1 MNDMQSHKKK
11 SIIIY
16 LVFIITAFILSV
28 FSWYYIEKD
37 SKNKDINPLSLDS
50 QTMQHLQINEAPPI
64 HIQTYIESTTASKN
78 PKDSKQLDSAG
89 FNNESN
95 HISAQMDSNSC
106 HNAKSTFCHDL
117 QSQASSI
124 ESKQNLD
131 SNNCHFEYS
140 KQSNTNSKS
149 DISPVTSNKE
159 SITHPCRNDK
169 FPNSIK
175 NSDKTTTTYT
185 KNPQRFYKKPKVVII
200 IDDLANKKDIKNFQS
215 LHLKLTLSLFP
226 KQFFS
231 KNNPDIAKTLEFYM
245 IHLPLEAHN
254 FEQQGVINLRIGD
267 SLQTIESH
275 IAQIKKDFPKLAYIN
290 NHTGSRYT
298 ESREDMQKLL
308 QVLARHKISFVD
320 SLTTSKSVAGKLLKE
335 QHKIHIARNVF
346 LDNET
351 NVASITKQL
360 NTALKIADKQ
370 GYVIA
375 IGHPKQAT
383 YQVLKEYKEILLND
397 YEMLYINELDLL
409 LQKHNI
415 SDTKTPL
422 PLIE

>member
-1 MNDMQSHKKK
+1 MNDTQSHKKK

-16 LVFIITAFILSV
+16 LVFIIAALMLIA

-37 SKNKDINPLSLDS
+37 SNNKDINPLSLDL
-50 QTMQHLQINEAPPI
+50 QDMQHLKISEEPPI
-64 HIQTYIESTTASKN
+64 HIQTHTESTIANKSHKV
-78 PKDSKQLDSAG
+78 SKQLDSVG
-89 FNNESN
+89 FNKGNN
-95 HISAQMDSNSC
+95 HISAQ
-106 HNAKSTFCHDL
+106 
-117 QSQASSI
+117 I
-124 ESKQNLD
+124 D
-131 SNNCHFEYS
+131 SNNCHFEH
-140 KQSNTNSKS
+140 
-149 DISPVTSNKE
+149 NKDL
-159 SITHPCRNDK
+159 TRPCRNDK
-169 FPNSIK
+169 FSNPIK
-175 NSDKTTTTYT
+175 NSDKITSTYT
-185 KNPQRFYKKPKVVII
+185 KNPQRFHKKPKVVII

-275 IAQIKKDFPKLAYIN
+275 IAQIKNDFPKLAYIN

-320 SLTTSKSVAGKLLKE
+320 SLTTSKSAAGKLLKE
-335 QHKIHIARNVF
+335 QNKIHIARNVF
-346 LDNET
+346 LDNEA

-360 NTALKIADKQ
+360 NTALRIADKQ

-375 IGHPKQAT
+375 IGHPKQTT
-383 YQVLKEYKEILLND
+383 YQVLKEYKDILLND
-397 YEMLYINELDLL
+397 YEMLYMNELDLL

-415 SDTKTPL
+415 SNTKTPL
-422 PLIE
+422 PLLE

>member
-1 MNDMQSHKKK
+1 MNDKQSHKK

-50 QTMQHLQINEAPPI
+50 QTMQHLQINEVPPI
-64 HIQTYIESTTASKN
+64 HIQTHIESTTASKN

-95 HISAQMDSNSC
+95 HILAQMDSN
-106 HNAKSTFCHDL
+106 H
-117 QSQASSI
+117 
-124 ESKQNLD
+124 
-131 SNNCHFEYS
+131 CHFEYS
-140 KQSNTNSKS
+140 KQSNTDSKN

-185 KNPQRFYKKPKVVII
+185 KNLQRFYKKPKVVII

-360 NTALKIADKQ
+360 NTALRIADKQ

-422 PLIE
+422 PLLE

>member
-1 MNDMQSHKKK
+1 MISNHIRNLLSYISCLLSQPLYSVSFHGITLKK
-11 SIIIY
+11 
-16 LVFIITAFILSV
+16 ILKTKI
-28 FSWYYIEKD
+28 F
-37 SKNKDINPLSLDS
+37 NPLSLDS

-64 HIQTYIESTTASKN
+64 HIQTHIESTTASKN
-78 PKDSKQLDSAG
+78 PKDLTQLDSAS

-95 HISAQMDSNSC
+95 HISAQ
-106 HNAKSTFCHDL
+106 
-117 QSQASSI
+117 I
-124 ESKQNLD
+124 D

-140 KQSNTNSKS
+140 KQSNTNSKN

-275 IAQIKKDFPKLAYIN
+275 IAQIKNDFPKLAYIN

-320 SLTTSKSVAGKLLKE
+320 SLTTSKV
-335 QHKIHIARNVF
+335 
-346 LDNET
+346 
-351 NVASITKQL
+351 
-360 NTALKIADKQ
+360 
-370 GYVIA
+370 
-375 IGHPKQAT
+375 
-383 YQVLKEYKEILLND
+383 VLENF
-397 YEMLYINELDLL
+397 
-409 LQKHNI
+409 
-415 SDTKTPL
+415 
-422 PLIE
+422 

>member
-1 MNDMQSHKKK
+1 M
-11 SIIIY
+11 
-16 LVFIITAFILSV
+16 FIITAFILSV

-64 HIQTYIESTTASKN
+64 HIQTHIESTTASKN
-78 PKDSKQLDSAG
+78 PKDSKQLDSAS

-95 HISAQMDSNSC
+95 HISAQ
-106 HNAKSTFCHDL
+106 
-117 QSQASSI
+117 I
-124 ESKQNLD
+124 D

-140 KQSNTNSKS
+140 KQSNTNSKN

-159 SITHPCRNDK
+159 YITHPCRNDK

-351 NVASITKQL
+351 NIASITKQL
-360 NTALKIADKQ
+360 NTALRIADKQ

-422 PLIE
+422 PLLE

>member
-1 MNDMQSHKKK
+1 MNDKQSHKK

-64 HIQTYIESTTASKN
+64 HIQTHIESTTASKN
-78 PKDSKQLDSAG
+78 PKDLTQLDSAS

-95 HISAQMDSNSC
+95 HISAQ
-106 HNAKSTFCHDL
+106 
-117 QSQASSI
+117 I
-124 ESKQNLD
+124 D

-140 KQSNTNSKS
+140 KQSNTNSKN

-275 IAQIKKDFPKLAYIN
+275 IAQIKNDFPKLAYIN

-335 QHKIHIARNVF
+335 QHKTHIARNVF

-351 NVASITKQL
+351 NVASIAKQL

-422 PLIE
+422 PLLE

>member
-1 MNDMQSHKKK
+1 MNDMQSHKK

-16 LVFIITAFILSV
+16 LVFIITALILSV

-50 QTMQHLQINEAPPI
+50 QTMQHLQINEVPPI
-64 HIQTYIESTTASKN
+64 HIQTHIESTTANKN
-78 PKDSKQLDSAG
+78 PKDSKQLESAG
-89 FNNESN
+89 FNTENN
-95 HISAQMDSNSC
+95 HISAQIDSN
-106 HNAKSTFCHDL
+106 H
-117 QSQASSI
+117 
-124 ESKQNLD
+124 
-131 SNNCHFEYS
+131 CHFEYS
-140 KQSNTNSKS
+140 KQSNTDSKN

-351 NVASITKQL
+351 NVASIAKQL
-360 NTALKIADKQ
+360 NTALRIADKQ

-422 PLIE
+422 PLLE

>member
-16 LVFIITAFILSV
+16 LVFIITALILSV

-64 HIQTYIESTTASKN
+64 HIQTHIESTIASKN
-78 PKDSKQLDSAG
+78 PKDSKQLDSAS

-95 HISAQMDSNSC
+95 HILAQMDSN
-106 HNAKSTFCHDL
+106 H
-117 QSQASSI
+117 
-124 ESKQNLD
+124 
-131 SNNCHFEYS
+131 CHFEYS
-140 KQSNTNSKS
+140 KQSNTDSKN

-185 KNPQRFYKKPKVVII
+185 KNLQRFYKKPKVVII

-360 NTALKIADKQ
+360 NTALRIADKQ

-422 PLIE
+422 PLLE

>member
-1 MNDMQSHKKK
+1 MQSHKKK

-64 HIQTYIESTTASKN
+64 HIQTHIESTTASKN
-78 PKDSKQLDSAG
+78 PKDSKQLDSAS

-95 HISAQMDSNSC
+95 HISAQ
-106 HNAKSTFCHDL
+106 
-117 QSQASSI
+117 I
-124 ESKQNLD
+124 D

-140 KQSNTNSKS
+140 KQSNTNSKN

-159 SITHPCRNDK
+159 YITHPCRNDK

-351 NVASITKQL
+351 NIASITKQL
-360 NTALKIADKQ
+360 NTALRIADKQ

-422 PLIE
+422 PLLE